1 MAQIV
6 GVKNFN
12 FQSIAMFK
20 KKLIHV
26 IVFTLLAF
34 AVNAQTK
41 KVSGTVTTADNLPL
55 QGVSVKLKG
64 GKAATITNATG
75 QFTIDISEKL
85 NTKTLVFASLGF
97 TTSEIIVTNQENL
110 TVKLVPNVSELDEVV
125 VVGYGTQRKRDL
137 TGAVSKVD
145 VSDLQK
151 APVRS
156 FEEALGGRVAGVTVT
171 SADGQ
176 PGSANNIVI
185 RGNNSI
191 TQDNSPL
198 WVVDGVPIE
207 NPNNNAI
214 NPADIESI
222 EVLKDASATAIY
234 GARAAN
240 GVIMVTTKKGVLGK
254 TKFSFA
260 SSYAEQD
267 IIKKMQV
274 LSPYEFVRYQSEYDA
289 INTNSQYLTNGN
301 TVDYYKA
308 ILGVNWQDAV
318 LKTAPMLNH
327 SLSMSGGTDAT
338 KYYVSLSALN
348 QEGVIKFSGY
358 DRYQGR
364 FRLDQTVNSKL
375 KIALNVNYSALK
387 SYGTI
392 PSSLE
397 NGSSQSSSL
406 MSQVWGYRPVTNG
419 QNYDLNTEDPLFA
432 GDPNDSRFNPYERI
446 RYEVRNRF
454 SNTIFAN
461 LGVDYKITKD
471 LSFKSTIAVTNDVNR
486 NETFNGS
493 KTPAGSPTTVG
504 GRANGVN
511 GSVIYQTTNSYVNEN
526 TLNYNKKFGK
536 KNTIDAVAGFTAQGV
551 NKYNYG
557 VAAAKL
563 PNESLGLA
571 GLDEGIPSTVVST
584 KTRNSLA
591 SALGRIN
598 YSYDG
603 KYLASASFRADGSSK
618 FSPDNKWSYFPS
630 GSLAWR
636 FSQEKF
642 MDQFSFI
649 NDGKIR
655 VSHGLVG
662 NNRVSDFAYLT
673 TMYSPITI
681 SYPFNNVPNSSTIPY
696 TLGNPNLR
704 WESTT
709 QSDAG
714 IDLSLF
720 KSKIGLTVDVYR
732 KVTKDLLL
740 NADMPTSSG
749 FATAYK
755 NIGSVQNQ
763 GLEITL
769 NTKLIDKSKFSWN
782 SSFNIA
788 FNENKILSL
797 NDGQEALLSTISWD
811 NTPWKSLPAYI
822 AKVGQPIGQF
832 YGYIWDG
839 LYQIKDFNV
848 TPSGAYVLKTNITSN
863 TTTASPKIQPG
874 HIKYR
879 DLNGDLI
886 MNDNDKTVIGNATP
900 KFTGGFTNN
909 FKYNN
914 FDLNLFLQ
922 YSYGGQLLNAN
933 RLAFEGNS
941 GRLLQNQFASVLDR
955 WTPTNQ
961 NNTMYVAK
969 GDGDKVYSS
978 RVIEDGSYL
987 RLKTLQ
993 FGYTLPI
1000 KDAKRLNVQSFRI
1013 YVSGQNLWTLT
1024 NYTGYDPEVSAYSS
1038 ALTPGFDY
1046 SVYPRAKTMTI
1057 GINLNF

>member
-12 FQSIAMFK
+12 FQLIAMFK

-85 NTKTLVFASLGF
+85 NTKTLVFASLGY

-110 TVKLVPNVSELDEVV
+110 TVKLVPSVSELDEVV

-156 FEEALGGRVAGVTVT
+156 FEEALGGRVAGVSVT

-318 LKTAPMLNH
+318 LKTAPMRNS

-392 PSSLE
+392 PSSME

-406 MSQVWGYRPVTNG
+406 MSQVWGYRPVTNT
-419 QNYDLNTEDPLFA
+419 QNYDLDSEDPLFA

-454 SNTIFAN
+454 SNTIFTN

-526 TLNYNKKFGK
+526 TFNYNKKFGK

-591 SALGRIN
+591 SALGRMN

-603 KYLASASFRADGSSK
+603 KYLASVSFRADGSSK

-642 MDQFSFI
+642 MDKFSFI

-769 NTKLIDKSKFSWN
+769 NAKLINKSKFSWN

-839 LYQIKDFNV
+839 LYQVKDFNV

-941 GRLLQNQFASVLDR
+941 GRTLQNQFASVLNR
-955 WTPTNQ
+955 WTINNQ

-993 FGYTLPI
+993 LGYTLPV
-1000 KDAKRLNVQSFRI
+1000 KDAKKSNIQSFRI

>member
-1 MAQIV
+1 MFKIKLV
-6 GVKNFN
+6 FLFLFSVL
-12 FQSIAMFK
+12 SIAA
-20 KKLIHV
+20 I
-26 IVFTLLAF
+26 
-34 AVNAQTK
+34 AQQN
-41 KVSGTVTTADNLPL
+41 KVSGVVTSVDNIPI

-64 GKAATITNATG
+64 GKASTITSVDG
-75 QFTIDISEKL
+75 KFTINLNEKVP
-85 NTKTLVFASLGF
+85 TKILSFSFIGYANQEIKIANQ
-97 TTSEIIVTNQENL
+97 EIIY
-110 TVKLVPNVSELDEVV
+110 VKLVSNISDLDEVV

-145 VSDLQK
+145 ISDLQK

-156 FEEALGGRVAGVTVT
+156 FEEALGGRVAGVQVT
-171 SADGQ
+171 SSDGQ

-191 TQDNSPL
+191 SQDNSPL
-198 WVVDGVPIE
+198 WVVDGVPLE
-207 NPNNNAI
+207 NPNNNSI

-240 GVIMVTTKKGVLGK
+240 GVIMVTTKKGVTGK
-254 TKFSFA
+254 TKFSFS

-267 IIKKMQV
+267 IIKKLQV
-274 LSPYEFVRYQSEYDA
+274 LSSYDFVKYQSELDP
-289 INTNSQYLTNGN
+289 INTNSQYLTNG
-301 TVDYYKA
+301 TTIDYYKA
-308 ILGVNWQDAV
+308 LNGIDWQNSV
-318 LKTAPMLNH
+318 LNIAPMVNN
-327 SLSMSGGTDAT
+327 SLSMSGGSDAT
-338 KYYVSLSALN
+338 KYYVSLSSLN
-348 QEGVIKFSGY
+348 QNGIIKFSGY
-358 DRYQGR
+358 DRYQAR

-375 KIALNVNYSALK
+375 KISLNVNYSALK

-406 MSQVWGYRPVTNG
+406 MSQVWGYRPVTNN
-419 QNYDLNTEDPLFA
+419 QNYDLDSDDPLFA
-432 GDPNDSRFNPYERI
+432 NDPNDSRFNPYERI
-446 RYEVRNRF
+446 RYELRNRF
-454 SNTIFAN
+454 SNTIFSN
-461 LGVDYKITKD
+461 FGLEYKLTKD
-471 LSFKSTIAVTNDVNR
+471 LSFKSTLGLTNDVNR

-526 TLNYNKKFGK
+526 TLNFSKKFGK
-536 KNTIDAVAGFTAQGV
+536 KNMVDAVAGFTAQGV
-551 NKYNYG
+551 GKYNYG

-584 KTRNSLA
+584 RTRNALA

-603 KYLASASFRADGSSK
+603 KYLASVSYRSDGSSK

-636 FSQEKF
+636 FTQEKF
-642 MDQFSFI
+642 MDNISFL

-655 VSHGLVG
+655 VSHGLTG

-673 TMYSPITI
+673 TMNSPITL
-681 SYPFNNVPNSSTIPY
+681 SYPFNGTINSSTVPF

-709 QSDAG
+709 QTDAG
-714 IDLSLF
+714 IDLSFF
-720 KSKIGLTVDVYR
+720 KSKFSLTVDVYK

-740 NADMPTSSG
+740 NANMPTSSG
-749 FATAYK
+749 FATAFK
-755 NIGSVQNQ
+755 NIGAVENK

-769 NTKLIDKSKFSWN
+769 NAKILEAPKLKWN

-788 FNENKILSL
+788 FNSNKILSL
-797 NDGQEALLSTISWD
+797 NDGQEALLSTINWD
-811 NTPWKSLPAYI
+811 NNPWRTLPAYI

-839 LYQIKDFNV
+839 LYQLNDFNV
-848 TPSGAYVLKTNITSN
+848 TPSGSYVLKTNITSN
-863 TTTASPKIQPG
+863 TTTVSPRIQPG

-909 FKYNN
+909 LKYNN
-914 FDLNLFLQ
+914 FDLNVFFQ
-922 YSYGGQLLNAN
+922 FSYGGQILNAN

-941 GRLLQNQFASVLDR
+941 GRTLQNQFVSVLDR
-955 WTPTNQ
+955 WTLTNQ
-961 NNTMYVAK
+961 NNTMYVAR
-969 GDGDKVYSS
+969 GEGDKVYSS

-987 RLKTLQ
+987 RLKTFQL
-993 FGYTLPI
+993 GYSIPVKEAKKI
-1000 KDAKRLNVQSFRI
+1000 KIQSFRI
-1013 YVSGQNLWTLT
+1013 YISGQNFWTLT

-1046 SVYPRAKTMTI
+1046 SVYPRAKTTTI

>member
-1 MAQIV
+1 MPQIV
-6 GVKNFN
+6 GVKNIN
-12 FQSIAMFK
+12 FQTIAMFK
-20 KKLIHV
+20 KKLIQLF
-26 IVFTLLAF
+26 VFTLLAF

-41 KVSGTVTTADNLPL
+41 KVTGIVTTADNVPL

-64 GKAATITNATG
+64 GKAATLTNATG
-75 QFTIDISEKL
+75 QFTIDLSENLK
-85 NTKTLVFASLGF
+85 TKSLVFAYIGY
-97 TTSEIIVTNQENL
+97 TTQEIIVINQVNL
-110 TVKLVPNVSELDEVV
+110 TVKLVPSVSELDEVV
-125 VVGYGTQRKRDL
+125 VVGYGTQRKKDL
-137 TGAVSKVD
+137 TGAVAKVD
-145 VSDLQK
+145 ISDLQK

-156 FEEALGGRVAGVTVT
+156 FEEALGGRVAGVSVT
-171 SADGQ
+171 SSDGQ
-176 PGSANNIVI
+176 PGSTNNIVI

-207 NPNNNAI
+207 NPNNNAV

-240 GVIMVTTKKGVLGK
+240 GVIMVTTKKGVAGK

-267 IIKKMQV
+267 IIKKIQV
-274 LSPYEFVRYQSEYDA
+274 LSPYEFVRYQSELDPV
-289 INTNSQYLTNGN
+289 NTNSQYLSNG
-301 TVDYYKA
+301 TTIDYYKA
-308 ILGVNWQDAV
+308 VLGVNWQDAV
-318 LKTAPMLNH
+318 LQSAPMLNH

-348 QEGVIKFSGY
+348 QEGIIKFSGY

-364 FRLDQTVNSKL
+364 FRLDQTVNAKL
-375 KIALNVNYSALK
+375 KLSLNVNYSALK

-397 NGSSQSSSL
+397 SSSSQTSNL
-406 MSQVWGYRPVTNG
+406 MFEVWGYRPVTNT
-419 QNYDLNTEDPLFA
+419 QNYNVGSEDALFA

-461 LGVDYKITKD
+461 LAADYKITKD
-471 LSFKSTIAVTNDVNR
+471 LTFKSTFGVTNDVNR
-486 NETFNGS
+486 NESFNGS
-493 KTPAGSPTTVG
+493 NTPGGSPNTVS

-511 GSVIYQTTNSYVNEN
+511 GSVLYQTTNSYVNEN
-526 TLNYNKKFGK
+526 TLNYNKKIGK

-551 NKYNYG
+551 SKYNYG
-557 VAAAKL
+557 FASAKL

-571 GLDEGIPSTVVST
+571 GLDEGIPSTVIST
-584 KTRNSLA
+584 KTRNALA

-642 MDQFSFI
+642 MDKLPFI
-649 NDGKIR
+649 NDAKIR

-673 TMYSPITI
+673 TMYSPITL
-681 SYPFNNVPNSSTIPY
+681 SYPFNGALNSSTVPY

-720 KSKIGLTVDVYR
+720 KSRIGLTVDVYR

-755 NIGSVQNQ
+755 NIGSVQNE

-769 NTKLIDKSKFSWN
+769 NAKVIDKPKFTWT

-788 FNENKILSL
+788 FNSNKILSL
-797 NDGQEALLSTISWD
+797 NEGQQALLTTINWD
-811 NTPWKSLPAYI
+811 NQWRSSPAYI

-839 LYQIKDFNV
+839 LYQLKDFNV
-848 TPSGAYVLKTNITSN
+848 TPSGSYVLKTNVTSN
-863 TTTASPKIQPG
+863 TTTASSKIQPG
-874 HIKYR
+874 YIKYR

-909 FKYNN
+909 FKYQQ
-914 FDLNLFLQ
+914 FDLNLFFQ

-933 RLAFEGNS
+933 RLVFEGNS
-941 GRLLQNQFASVLDR
+941 GRLLQNQFASVLNR
-955 WTPTNQ
+955 WTINNQ

-978 RVIEDGSYL
+978 RVIEDGSYI

-993 FGYTLPI
+993 LGYTLPI
-1000 KDAKRLNVQSFRI
+1000 KDAKRLNIQSFRI
-1013 YVSGQNLWTLT
+1013 YASAQNLWTLT

>member
-769 NTKLIDKSKFSWN
+769 NAKLIDKSKFSWN

>member
-1 MAQIV
+1 MPQIV
-6 GVKNFN
+6 GVKNIN
-12 FQSIAMFK
+12 FQTIAMFK
-20 KKLIHV
+20 KKLIQLF
-26 IVFTLLAF
+26 VFTLLAF

-41 KVSGTVTTADNLPL
+41 KVTGIVTTADNVPL

-64 GKAATITNATG
+64 GKAATLTNATG
-75 QFTIDISEKL
+75 QFTIDLSENLK
-85 NTKTLVFASLGF
+85 TKSLVFAYIGY
-97 TTSEIIVTNQENL
+97 TTQEIIVINQVNL
-110 TVKLVPNVSELDEVV
+110 TVKLVPSVSELDEVV
-125 VVGYGTQRKRDL
+125 VVGYGTQRKKDL
-137 TGAVSKVD
+137 TGAVAKVD
-145 VSDLQK
+145 ISDLQK

-156 FEEALGGRVAGVTVT
+156 FEEALGGRVAGVSVT
-171 SADGQ
+171 SSDGQ
-176 PGSANNIVI
+176 PGSTNNIVI

-207 NPNNNAI
+207 NPNNNAV

-240 GVIMVTTKKGVLGK
+240 GVIMVTTKKGVAGK

-267 IIKKMQV
+267 IIKKIQV
-274 LSPYEFVRYQSEYDA
+274 LSPYEFVRYQSELDPV
-289 INTNSQYLTNGN
+289 NTNSQYLSNG
-301 TVDYYKA
+301 TTIDYYKA
-308 ILGVNWQDAV
+308 VLGVNWQDAV
-318 LKTAPMLNH
+318 LQSAPMLNH

-348 QEGVIKFSGY
+348 QEGIIKFSGY

-364 FRLDQTVNSKL
+364 FRLDQTVNAKL
-375 KIALNVNYSALK
+375 KLSLNVNYSALK

-397 NGSSQSSSL
+397 SSSSQTSNL
-406 MSQVWGYRPVTNG
+406 MFEVWGYRPVTNT
-419 QNYDLNTEDPLFA
+419 QNYNVGSEDALFA

-461 LGVDYKITKD
+461 LAADYKITKD
-471 LSFKSTIAVTNDVNR
+471 LTFKSTFGVTNDVNR
-486 NETFNGS
+486 NESFNGS
-493 KTPAGSPTTVG
+493 NTPGGSPNTVS

-511 GSVIYQTTNSYVNEN
+511 GSVLYQTTNSYVNEN
-526 TLNYNKKFGK
+526 TLNYNKKIGK

-551 NKYNYG
+551 SKYNYG
-557 VAAAKL
+557 FASAKL

-571 GLDEGIPSTVVST
+571 GLDEGIPSTVIST
-584 KTRNSLA
+584 KTRNALA

-642 MDQFSFI
+642 MDKLPFI
-649 NDGKIR
+649 NDAKIR

-673 TMYSPITI
+673 TMYSPITL
-681 SYPFNNVPNSSTIPY
+681 SYPFNGALNSSTVPY

-714 IDLSLF
+714 IDLSFF
-720 KSKIGLTVDVYR
+720 KSRIGLTVDVYR

-755 NIGSVQNQ
+755 NIGSVQNE

-769 NTKLIDKSKFSWN
+769 NAKVIDKPKFTWT

-788 FNENKILSL
+788 FNSNKILSL
-797 NDGQEALLSTISWD
+797 NEGQQALLTTINWD
-811 NTPWKSLPAYI
+811 NQWRSSPAYI

-839 LYQIKDFNV
+839 LYQLKDFNV
-848 TPSGAYVLKTNITSN
+848 TPSGSYVLKTNVTSN
-863 TTTASPKIQPG
+863 TTTASSKIQPG
-874 HIKYR
+874 YIKYR

-909 FKYNN
+909 FKYQQ
-914 FDLNLFLQ
+914 FDLNLFFQ

-933 RLAFEGNS
+933 RLVFEGNS
-941 GRLLQNQFASVLDR
+941 GRLLQNQFASVLNR
-955 WTPTNQ
+955 WTINNQ

-978 RVIEDGSYL
+978 RVIEDGSYI

-993 FGYTLPI
+993 LGYTLPI
-1000 KDAKRLNVQSFRI
+1000 KDAKRLNIQSFRI
-1013 YVSGQNLWTLT
+1013 YASAQNLWTLT

>member
-1 MAQIV
+1 MGAYINKSQT
-6 GVKNFN
+6 
-12 FQSIAMFK
+12 IAMFM
-20 KKLIHV
+20 KKLFYFL
-26 IVFTLLAF
+26 VFILLSLA
-34 AVNAQTK
+34 ANAQLS
-41 KVSGTVTTADNLPL
+41 KVSGTVTNADNNPL
-55 QGVSVKLKG
+55 QGVSVRLKG
-64 GKAATITNATG
+64 GKASSLTNKEG
-75 QFTIDISEKL
+75 KFTLSLIEKL
-85 NTKTLVFASLGF
+85 NTKTLVFNYIGYAPQ
-97 TTSEIIVTNQENL
+97 EIPVTNQDNL
-110 TVKLVPNVSELDEVV
+110 VVKLISTVSDLDEVV

-137 TGAVSKVD
+137 TGAVAKVD
-145 VSDLQK
+145 ISDLQK

-156 FEEALGGRVAGVTVT
+156 FEEALGGRVAGVQVT

-176 PGSANNIVI
+176 PGSTNNIVI

-207 NPNNNAI
+207 NPNNNSI

-240 GVIMVTTKKGVLGK
+240 GVIMVTTKKGVVGK
-254 TKFSFA
+254 TRFSFA
-260 SSYAEQD
+260 SSYAQQE
-267 IIKKMQV
+267 IINKVKV
-274 LSPYEFVRYQSEYDA
+274 LSPYEFVRYQYEYDP
-289 INTNSQYLTNGN
+289 INTTSQYLSSGYSTE
-301 TVDYYKA
+301 YYKA
-308 ILGVNWQDAV
+308 INGVNWQDVV
-318 LKTAPMLNH
+318 LQTAPMINN
-327 SLSMSGGTDAT
+327 SLSISGGTDAT
-338 KYYVSLSALN
+338 KYYLSLSSLN

-358 DRYQGR
+358 DRYQAR
-364 FRLDQTVNSKL
+364 FRLDQTVNAKM
-375 KIALNVNYSALK
+375 KIALNVNYSGLK

-392 PSSLE
+392 PSSME

-406 MSQVWGYRPVTNG
+406 MSQVWGYRPVTNN
-419 QNYDLNTEDPLFA
+419 QNYNPDSEDPLFA

-446 RYEVRNRF
+446 RYELRNRY
-454 SNTIFAN
+454 SNTLFAN
-461 LGVDYKITKD
+461 LAIDYKFTKE
-471 LSFKSTIAVTNDVNR
+471 LSFKSTLGLTSDLNR

-493 KTPAGSPTTVG
+493 NTPAGSPTTVS

-511 GSVIYQTTNSYVNEN
+511 GSILYQTTNSYVNEN

-536 KNTIDAVAGFTAQGV
+536 KNTLDAVAGFTLQGV
-551 NKYNYG
+551 SKYNYG

-571 GLDEGIPSTVVST
+571 GLDEGVPSTVVSAR
-584 KTRNSLA
+584 TRNALA

-603 KYLASASFRADGSSK
+603 KYLASVSFRADGSSK

-642 MDQFSFI
+642 MDRLPFI
-649 NDGKIR
+649 NDGKLR
-655 VSHGLVG
+655 LSHGIVG

-673 TMYSPITI
+673 TMNSPVTI
-681 SYPFNNVPNSSTIPY
+681 SYPFNNVLNSSTVPF

-709 QSDAG
+709 QTDAG
-714 IDLSLF
+714 LDLSFF
-720 KSKIGLTVDVYR
+720 KSKIGLTIDVYR
-732 KVTKDLLL
+732 KVTTDLLL

-749 FATAYK
+749 FSQAYK
-755 NIGSVQNQ
+755 NIGSVENK

-769 NTKLIDKSKFSWN
+769 NAKLINASKFSWN
-782 SSFNIA
+782 SSMNFA
-788 FNENKILSL
+788 FNSNKILSL

-811 NTPWKSLPAYI
+811 NTPWKSQPGYI

-832 YGYIWDG
+832 YGYVWDG

-848 TPSGAYVLKTNITSN
+848 TPSGSYVLKTNITSN
-863 TTTASPKIQPG
+863 TTTANSKIQPG

-886 MNDNDKTVIGNATP
+886 INDNDRTVIGNATP

-909 FKYNN
+909 FKYEQ
-914 FDLNLFLQ
+914 FDLNVFMQ
-922 YSYGGQLLNAN
+922 FSYGGQLLNAN

-941 GRLLQNQFASVLDR
+941 GRTLQNQFASVLNR
-955 WTPTNQ
+955 WTIDNQ
-961 NNTMYVAK
+961 NNTMYVAR

-987 RLKTLQ
+987 RLKTVQL
-993 FGYTLPI
+993 GYSLPG
-1000 KDAKRLNVQSFRI
+1000 KLAKKLNIQSFRL
-1013 YVSGQNLWTLT
+1013 YVSAQNLWTLT
-1024 NYTGYDPEVSAYSS
+1024 NYSGYDPEVSVYSS

>member
-1 MAQIV
+1 
-6 GVKNFN
+6 
-12 FQSIAMFK
+12 MFK
-20 KKLIHV
+20 KKLFYLLVFALLSITASAQSKKISG
-26 IVFTLLAF
+26 IVT
-34 AVNAQTK
+34 
-41 KVSGTVTTADNLPL
+41 SADNIPL

-64 GKAATITNATG
+64 GKAATITNVDG
-75 QFTIDISEKL
+75 KFTLDISEKL
-85 NTKTLVFASLGF
+85 NTKVLTFAFIGY
-97 TTSEIIVTNQENL
+97 TNQEITVTNQENL
-110 TVKLVPNVSELDEVV
+110 IVKLISAASELDEVV
-125 VVGYGTQRKRDL
+125 VVGYGTQRKKDL
-137 TGAVSKVD
+137 TGAIAKVD
-145 VSDLQK
+145 ITDLQK

-156 FEEALGGRVAGVTVT
+156 FEEALGGRVAGVQVT
-171 SADGQ
+171 SSDGQ
-176 PGSANNIVI
+176 PGSANTIVI

-198 WVVDGVPIE
+198 WVVDGIPIE
-207 NPNNNAI
+207 NPNNNSI

-240 GVIMVTTKKGVLGK
+240 GVIMVTTKKGVAGK
-254 TKFSFA
+254 TKFSFS

-267 IIKKMQV
+267 IINKIKV
-274 LSPYEFVRYQSEYDA
+274 LSPHEFVRYQSELDPV
-289 INTNSQYLTNGN
+289 NTNSQYLSNGN
-301 TVDYYKA
+301 TIDYYKA
-308 ILGVNWQDAV
+308 IKGVDWQEVV
-318 LKTAPMLNH
+318 LKTAPMVNNT
-327 SLSMSGGTDAT
+327 LSMSGGSDAT
-338 KYYVSLSALN
+338 KYYVSMSSLN
-348 QEGVIKFSGY
+348 QEGIIKFSGY
-358 DRYQGR
+358 NRYQAR
-364 FRLDQTVNSKL
+364 FRLDQTVNAKM
-375 KIALNVNYSALK
+375 KISLNVNYSGLK

-397 NGSSQSSSL
+397 NSSSQSSSL
-406 MSQVWGYRPVTNG
+406 MFQVWGYRPVTNN
-419 QNYDLNTEDPLFA
+419 QNYNAESDDPLFV

-454 SNTIFAN
+454 SNTLFSN
-461 LGVDYKITKD
+461 LAVDYKLTKD
-471 LSFKSTIAVTNDVNR
+471 LSFKSTLGLTNDVNR

-493 KTPAGSPTTVG
+493 NTPAGSPTTVG

-511 GSVIYQTTNSYVNEN
+511 GSILYQTTNSYVNEN
-526 TLNYNKKFGK
+526 TLNFNKKFGK
-536 KNTIDAVAGFTAQGV
+536 KNVLDAVAGFTAQGV
-551 NKYNYG
+551 SRYNYG

-584 KTRNSLA
+584 RTRNALA

-603 KYLASASFRADGSSK
+603 KYLASVSFRADGSSK

-642 MDQFSFI
+642 MDKFSFI
-649 NDGKIR
+649 NDAKLR
-655 VSHGLVG
+655 VSYGLVG

-673 TMYSPITI
+673 TMNSPITI
-681 SYPFNNVPNSSTIPY
+681 SYPFNGVLNSSTVPF

-709 QSDAG
+709 QTDAG
-714 IDLSLF
+714 IDLSFF
-720 KSKIGLTVDVYR
+720 KSKFSLTVDYYT

-749 FATAYK
+749 FATAFK
-755 NIGSVQNQ
+755 NIGSVENK

-769 NTKLIDKSKFSWN
+769 NAKVLNKSKFSWN

-788 FNENKILSL
+788 FNSNKILSL
-797 NDGQEALLSTISWD
+797 NDGQEALLTTINWD
-811 NTPWKSLPAYI
+811 NQWRSSPAYI

-832 YGYIWDG
+832 FGYIWDG
-839 LYQIKDFNV
+839 LYQMKDFNV
-848 TPSGAYVLKTNITSN
+848 TPSGSYVLKTNVTSN
-863 TTTASPKIQPG
+863 STTASSRIQPG

-879 DLNGDLI
+879 DLNGDLVI
-886 MNDNDKTVIGNATP
+886 NDNDKTVIGNATP

-909 FKYNN
+909 FKYEQ
-914 FDLNLFLQ
+914 FDLNLFFQ
-922 YSYGGQLLNAN
+922 FSYGGQLLNAN
-933 RLAFEGNS
+933 RLVFEGNS
-941 GRLLQNQFASVLDR
+941 GRTLQNQFESVLNR

-961 NNTMYVAK
+961 NNTMYVAR

-987 RLKTLQ
+987 RLKTMQ
-993 FGYTLPI
+993 IGYTIPA
-1000 KDAKRLNVQSFRI
+1000 KAAKRLNIQSFRL
-1013 YVSGQNLWTLT
+1013 YVSGQNLLTFT
-1024 NYTGYDPEVSAYSS
+1024 NYTGYDPEVSAYAS

>member
-1 MAQIV
+1 ML
-6 GVKNFN
+6 
-12 FQSIAMFK
+12 K
-20 KKLIHV
+20 KKLFYLV
-26 IVFTLLAF
+26 VFTLLSF
-34 AVNAQTK
+34 AVNAQAK
-41 KVSGTVTTADNLPL
+41 KITGTVTTADNLPL
-55 QGVSVKLKG
+55 QGVLVKLKG
-64 GKAATITNATG
+64 GKALTLTSATG
-75 QFTIDISEKL
+75 QFSVDISENL
-85 NTKTLVFASLGF
+85 NTKTLVFSFIGY
-97 TTSEIIVTNQENL
+97 TTSEVVITNQETL
-110 TVKLVPNVSELDEVV
+110 TVKLIPSISDLDEVV
-125 VVGYGTQRKRDL
+125 VIGYGTQRKRDL
-137 TGAVSKVD
+137 TGAVAKVD
-145 VSDLQK
+145 ISDLQK

-156 FEEALGGRVAGVTVT
+156 FEEALGGRVAGVSVT
-171 SADGQ
+171 SSDGQ

-267 IIKKMQV
+267 IIKTMKV
-274 LSPYEFVRYQSEYDA
+274 LSPYEFVRYQSELDP

-308 ILGVNWQDAV
+308 ILGVNWQNAV

-364 FRLDQTVNSKL
+364 FRLDQTVNAKL
-375 KIALNVNYSALK
+375 KLSLNVNYSALK

-406 MSQVWGYRPVTNG
+406 MSQVWGYRPVTNN
-419 QNYDLNTEDPLFA
+419 QNYDIDAEDPLFA

-454 SNTIFAN
+454 SNTIFTN
-461 LGVDYKITKD
+461 LAVDYKITKD
-471 LSFKSTIAVTNDVNR
+471 LSFKSTLGVTNDVNR

-493 KTPAGSPTTVG
+493 KTPAGSPTTVS

-526 TLNYNKKFGK
+526 TFNYNKKFGK
-536 KNTIDAVAGFTAQGV
+536 KNTIDAVAGFTTQGV
-551 NKYNYG
+551 SKYNYG

-584 KTRNSLA
+584 KTRNALA

-598 YSYDG
+598 YGYDG
-603 KYLASASFRADGSSK
+603 KYLASVSFRADGSSK

-642 MDQFSFI
+642 MDKLSFI
-649 NDGKIR
+649 NDAKIR

-673 TMYSPITI
+673 TMNSPITI
-681 SYPFNNVPNSSTIPY
+681 SYPFNGVLNSSTVPF

-714 IDLSLF
+714 LDLSFF
-720 KSKIGLTVDVYR
+720 KSQFSVSVDVYR

-755 NIGSVQNQ
+755 NVGSVQNE

-769 NTKLIDKSKFSWN
+769 NAKLIKKSKFTWN

-788 FNENKILSL
+788 FNNNKIISL
-797 NDGQEALLSTISWD
+797 NGGQEALLTTINWD
-811 NTPWKSLPAYI
+811 NQWRSLPAYI

-839 LYQIKDFNV
+839 LYQLKDFNV
-848 TPSGAYVLKTNITSN
+848 TPSGSYVLKTNVTSN
-863 TTTASPKIQPG
+863 TTTASSKIQPG

-909 FKYNN
+909 FKYEQ
-914 FDLNLFLQ
+914 FDMNLFFQ
-922 YSYGGQLLNAN
+922 FSYGGQLLNAN
-933 RLAFEGNS
+933 RLVFEGNS
-941 GRLLQNQFASVLDR
+941 GRTLQNQFVSVLNR
-955 WTPTNQ
+955 WTLKNQ

-969 GDGDKVYSS
+969 GEGDKVYSS

-993 FGYTLPI
+993 FGYTINP
-1000 KDAKRLNVQSFRI
+1000 KEAKKLNIQSFRI

-1024 NYTGYDPEVSAYSS
+1024 NYKGYDPEVSAYSS

>member
-75 QFTIDISEKL
+75 QFTIDMSEKL
-85 NTKTLVFASLGF
+85 NTKTLVFASLGY

-110 TVKLVPNVSELDEVV
+110 TVKLVPSVSELDEVV

-145 VSDLQK
+145 ISDLQK

-156 FEEALGGRVAGVTVT
+156 FEEALGGRVAGVSVT
-171 SADGQ
+171 SSDGQ
-176 PGSANNIVI
+176 PGSTNNIVI

-198 WVVDGVPIE
+198 WVVDGIPIE
-207 NPNNNAI
+207 NPNNNAV

-240 GVIMVTTKKGVLGK
+240 GVIMVTTKKGVAGK

-267 IIKKMQV
+267 IIKKIQV
-274 LSPYEFVRYQSEYDA
+274 LSPYEFVRYQSELDPV
-289 INTNSQYLTNGN
+289 NTNSQYLSNG
-301 TVDYYKA
+301 TTIDYYKA
-308 ILGVNWQDAV
+308 VLGVNWQDAV
-318 LKTAPMLNH
+318 LQSAPMLNH
-327 SLSMSGGTDAT
+327 SLSMSGGSEAT

-348 QEGVIKFSGY
+348 QEGIIKFSGY

-364 FRLDQTVNSKL
+364 FRLDQTVNAKL
-375 KIALNVNYSALK
+375 KLSLNVNYSALK

-397 NGSSQSSSL
+397 SSSSQTSNL
-406 MSQVWGYRPVTNG
+406 MFEVWGYRPVTNT
-419 QNYDLNTEDPLFA
+419 QNYNVGSEDALFA

-461 LGVDYKITKD
+461 FTADYKITKD
-471 LSFKSTIAVTNDVNR
+471 LTFKSTIGVTNDVNR
-486 NETFNGS
+486 NESFNGS
-493 KTPAGSPTTVG
+493 NTPGGSPNTVS

-511 GSVIYQTTNSYVNEN
+511 GSVMYQTTNSYVNEN
-526 TLNYNKKFGK
+526 TLNYNKKIGN

-551 NKYNYG
+551 SKYNYG
-557 VAAAKL
+557 FASAKL

-571 GLDEGIPSTVVST
+571 GLDEGIPSTVIST
-584 KTRNSLA
+584 RTRNALA

-603 KYLASASFRADGSSK
+603 KYLASVSFRADGSSK

-642 MDQFSFI
+642 MEKLPFI
-649 NDGKIR
+649 NDAKIR
-655 VSHGLVG
+655 LSHGLVG

-673 TMYSPITI
+673 TMYSPITL
-681 SYPFNNVPNSSTIPY
+681 SYPFNGALNSSTVPY

-714 IDLSLF
+714 IDLSFF
-720 KSKIGLTVDVYR
+720 KSRIGLTVDVYR
-732 KVTKDLLL
+732 KVTTDLLL

-763 GLEITL
+763 GLEITF
-769 NTKLIDKSKFSWN
+769 NAKVINKPKFTWS

-788 FNENKILSL
+788 FNSNKILSL
-797 NDGQEALLSTISWD
+797 NEGQQALLTTINWD
-811 NTPWKSLPAYI
+811 NQWRSSPAYI

-839 LYQIKDFNV
+839 LYQINDFNV
-848 TPSGAYVLKTNITSN
+848 TPSGSYVLKSNITSN
-863 TTTASPKIQPG
+863 TTTSNSKIQPG
-874 HIKYR
+874 FIKYR

-909 FKYNN
+909 FKYEQ
-914 FDLNLFLQ
+914 FDLNLFFQ

-933 RLAFEGNS
+933 RLVFEGNS
-941 GRLLQNQFASVLDR
+941 GRLLQNQFASVLNR
-955 WTPTNQ
+955 WTINNQ
-961 NNTMYVAK
+961 NNSMYVAK

-978 RVIEDGSYL
+978 RVIEDGSYI

-993 FGYTLPI
+993 LGYTLPI
-1000 KDAKRLNVQSFRI
+1000 KDAKRLNIQSFRI
-1013 YVSGQNLWTLT
+1013 YASAQNLWTLT

-1046 SVYPRAKTMTI
+1046 SVYPRAKTMTF

>member
-1 MAQIV
+1 
-6 GVKNFN
+6 
-12 FQSIAMFK
+12 
-20 KKLIHV
+20 
-26 IVFTLLAF
+26 
-34 AVNAQTK
+34 
-41 KVSGTVTTADNLPL
+41 
-55 QGVSVKLKG
+55 
-64 GKAATITNATG
+64 
-75 QFTIDISEKL
+75 
-85 NTKTLVFASLGF
+85 
-97 TTSEIIVTNQENL
+97 
-110 TVKLVPNVSELDEVV
+110 
-125 VVGYGTQRKRDL
+125 
-137 TGAVSKVD
+137 
-145 VSDLQK
+145 
-151 APVRS
+151 
-156 FEEALGGRVAGVTVT
+156 
-171 SADGQ
+171 
-176 PGSANNIVI
+176 
-185 RGNNSI
+185 
-191 TQDNSPL
+191 
-198 WVVDGVPIE
+198 
-207 NPNNNAI
+207 
-214 NPADIESI
+214 
-222 EVLKDASATAIY
+222 
-234 GARAAN
+234 
-240 GVIMVTTKKGVLGK
+240 MVTTKKGVLGK

-267 IIKKMQV
+267 IIKTMKV
-274 LSPYEFVRYQSEYDA
+274 LSPYEFVRYQSELDP
-289 INTNSQYLTNGN
+289 INTNSQYLSNGN
-301 TVDYYKA
+301 TVEYYKA
-308 ILGVNWQDAV
+308 ILGVNWQNTV

-364 FRLDQTVNSKL
+364 FRLDQTVNTKL
-375 KIALNVNYSALK
+375 KLSLNVNYSALK

-406 MSQVWGYRPVTNG
+406 MSQVWGYRPVTNN
-419 QNYDLNTEDPLFA
+419 QNYDVDSEDPLFA

-454 SNTIFAN
+454 SNTIFTN
-461 LGVDYKITKD
+461 LAVDYKITKD
-471 LSFKSTIAVTNDVNR
+471 LSFKSTLGVTNDVNR

-493 KTPAGSPTTVG
+493 KTPAGSPTTVS

-526 TLNYNKKFGK
+526 TFNYNKKFGK
-536 KNTIDAVAGFTAQGV
+536 KNTIDAVAGFTTQGV
-551 NKYNYG
+551 SKYNYG

-584 KTRNSLA
+584 KTRNALA

-598 YSYDG
+598 YGYDG
-603 KYLASASFRADGSSK
+603 KYLASVSFRADGSSK
-618 FSPDNKWSYFPS
+618 FSPDNKWSFFPS

-642 MDQFSFI
+642 MDKLSFI
-649 NDGKIR
+649 NDAKIR

-673 TMYSPITI
+673 TMNSPITI
-681 SYPFNNVPNSSTIPY
+681 SYPFNGVLNSSTVPY

-714 IDLSLF
+714 LDLSFF
-720 KSKIGLTVDVYR
+720 KSQFSISVDVYR

-755 NIGSVQNQ
+755 NVGSVQNE
-763 GLEITL
+763 GLEITF
-769 NTKLIDKSKFSWN
+769 NAKLINKSKFTWN

-788 FNENKILSL
+788 FNSNKIVSL
-797 NDGQEALLSTISWD
+797 NDGQEALLTTINWD
-811 NTPWKSLPAYI
+811 NQWRSLPAYI

-839 LYQIKDFNV
+839 LYQLKDFNV
-848 TPSGAYVLKTNITSN
+848 TPSGSYVLKTNMTSN
-863 TTTASPKIQPG
+863 TTTANSKIQPG

-886 MNDNDKTVIGNATP
+886 INDNDKTVIGNGTP

-909 FKYNN
+909 IKYNQ
-914 FDLNLFLQ
+914 FDVNLFFQ

-933 RLAFEGNS
+933 KLVFEGNS
-941 GRLLQNQFASVLDR
+941 GRTLQNQFASVLNR
-955 WTPTNQ
+955 WTINNQ

-969 GDGDKVYSS
+969 GEGDKVYSS

-993 FGYTLPI
+993 IGYTI
-1000 KDAKRLNVQSFRI
+1000 ANKDAKKLNIQSFRI

>member
-1 MAQIV
+1 
-6 GVKNFN
+6 
-12 FQSIAMFK
+12 MFM
-20 KKLIHV
+20 KKLLYFL
-26 IVFTLLAF
+26 VFTLLSFTA
-34 AVNAQTK
+34 NAQLS
-41 KVSGTVTTADNLPL
+41 KVSGTVTNTENTPI
-55 QGVSVKLKG
+55 QGVSVRLKG
-64 GKAATITNATG
+64 GKASTLTNADG
-75 QFTIDISEKL
+75 KFTISLTEKL
-85 NTKTLVFASLGF
+85 STKSLVFMSIGYASKEVLI
-97 TTSEIIVTNQENL
+97 SNQDNIA
-110 TVKLVPNVSELDEVV
+110 VKLVSTVSDLDDVV

-137 TGAVSKVD
+137 TGAVAKVD
-145 VSDLQK
+145 ISDLQK

-156 FEEALGGRVAGVTVT
+156 FEEALGGRVAGVQVT
-171 SADGQ
+171 SSDGQ
-176 PGSANNIVI
+176 PGSTNNIII

-207 NPNNNAI
+207 NPNNNSV

-240 GVIMVTTKKGVLGK
+240 GVIMVTTKKGVVGK

-260 SSYAEQD
+260 SSYAEQE
-267 IIKKMQV
+267 IIKIVKV
-274 LSPYEFVRYQSEYDA
+274 LSPYEFVRYQNEYDP
-289 INTNSQYLTNGN
+289 INTNAQYLSNGN
-301 TVDYYKA
+301 SVEYYKA
-308 ILGVNWQDAV
+308 ILGVNWQDVV
-318 LKTAPMLNH
+318 LQTAPMINN
-327 SLSMSGGTDAT
+327 SLSMSGGSDAT
-338 KYYVSLSALN
+338 KYYISLSALN

-358 DRYQGR
+358 DRYQAR
-364 FRLDQTVNSKL
+364 LRLDQNVNSKM

-392 PSSLE
+392 PSSME

-406 MSQVWGYRPVTNG
+406 MSQVWGYRPVTNS
-419 QNYDLNTEDPLFA
+419 QNYDPESDDPLFA

-446 RYEVRNRF
+446 RYELRNRF
-454 SNTIFAN
+454 SNTLFAN
-461 LGVDYKITKD
+461 LSVDYKLSKD
-471 LSFKSTIAVTNDVNR
+471 LSFKSTFGLTNDVNR

-493 KTPAGSPTTVG
+493 NTPAGSPNTVG

-511 GSVIYQTTNSYVNEN
+511 GSILYQTTNSYVNEN

-536 KNTIDAVAGFTAQGV
+536 KNTLDAVAGFTLQGV
-551 NKYNYG
+551 SKYNYG

-571 GLDEGIPSTVVST
+571 GLDEGIPSTVIST
-584 KTRNSLA
+584 KTRNALA

-603 KYLASASFRADGSSK
+603 KYLASFSFRADGSSK
-618 FSPDNKWSYFPS
+618 FSPNNKWSYFPS

-642 MDQFSFI
+642 MDNLSFI
-649 NDGKIR
+649 NDGKLR
-655 VSHGLVG
+655 LSHGLVG

-673 TMYSPITI
+673 TMNSPITI
-681 SYPFNNVPNSSTIPY
+681 SYPFNNVLNSSTVPF
-696 TLGNPNLR
+696 TLGNPSLR

-709 QSDAG
+709 QTDAG
-714 IDLSLF
+714 IDLSFF
-720 KSKIGLTVDVYR
+720 KSKLSLTVDVYR
-732 KVTKDLLL
+732 KVTTDLLL

-749 FATAYK
+749 FSQAYK
-755 NIGSVQNQ
+755 NIGSVENK

-769 NTKLIDKSKFSWN
+769 NAKLVNTAKFSW
-782 SSFNIA
+782 SSSVNVA
-788 FNENKILSL
+788 FNSNKILSL
-797 NDGQEALLSTISWD
+797 NDGQEALLTSISWD
-811 NTPWKSLPAYI
+811 NTPWKTQPAYI

-848 TPSGAYVLKTNITSN
+848 TPSGSYVLKTNITSN
-863 TTTASPKIQPG
+863 TTTANPKIQPG

-886 MNDNDKTVIGNATP
+886 MNDNDRTVIGNATP

-909 FKYNN
+909 FKYEQ
-914 FDLNLFLQ
+914 FDLNVFFQ
-922 YSYGGQLLNAN
+922 FSYGGQLLNAN

-941 GRLLQNQFASVLDR
+941 GRTLQNQFASVLNR
-955 WTPTNQ
+955 WTITNQ
-961 NNTMYVAK
+961 NNEMYVAK

-987 RLKTLQ
+987 RLKTVQL
-993 FGYTLPI
+993 GYTLPV
-1000 KDAKRLNVQSFRI
+1000 KSSKKLNIQSFRL
-1013 YVSGQNLWTLT
+1013 YVSAQNLLTFT
-1024 NYTGYDPEVSAYSS
+1024 NYSGYDPEVSVYSS

>member
-1 MAQIV
+1 MPQIV
-6 GVKNFN
+6 GVKNIN
-12 FQSIAMFK
+12 FQTIAMFK
-20 KKLIHV
+20 KKLIQLF
-26 IVFTLLAF
+26 VFTLLAF

-41 KVSGTVTTADNLPL
+41 KVTGIVTTADNVPL

-64 GKAATITNATG
+64 GKAATLTNATG
-75 QFTIDISEKL
+75 QFTIDLSENLK
-85 NTKTLVFASLGF
+85 TKSLVFAYIGY
-97 TTSEIIVTNQENL
+97 TTQEIIVINQVNL
-110 TVKLVPNVSELDEVV
+110 TVKLVPSVSELDEVV
-125 VVGYGTQRKRDL
+125 VVGYGTQRKKDL
-137 TGAVSKVD
+137 TGAVAKVD
-145 VSDLQK
+145 ISDLQK

-156 FEEALGGRVAGVTVT
+156 FEEALGGRVAGVSVT
-171 SADGQ
+171 SSDGQ
-176 PGSANNIVI
+176 PGSTNNIVI

-207 NPNNNAI
+207 NPNNNAV

-240 GVIMVTTKKGVLGK
+240 GVIMVTTKKGVAGK

-267 IIKKMQV
+267 IIKKIQV
-274 LSPYEFVRYQSEYDA
+274 LSPYEFVRYQSELDPV
-289 INTNSQYLTNGN
+289 NTNSQYLSNG
-301 TVDYYKA
+301 TTIDSYKA
-308 ILGVNWQDAV
+308 VLGVNWQDAV
-318 LKTAPMLNH
+318 LQSAPMLNH

-348 QEGVIKFSGY
+348 QEGIIKFSGY

-364 FRLDQTVNSKL
+364 FRLDQTVNAKL
-375 KIALNVNYSALK
+375 KLSLNVNYSALK

-397 NGSSQSSSL
+397 SSSSQTSNL
-406 MSQVWGYRPVTNG
+406 MFEVWGYRPVTNT
-419 QNYDLNTEDPLFA
+419 QNYNVGSEDALFA

-461 LGVDYKITKD
+461 LAADYKITKD
-471 LSFKSTIAVTNDVNR
+471 LTFKSTFGVTNDVNR
-486 NETFNGS
+486 NESFNGS
-493 KTPAGSPTTVG
+493 NTPGGSPNTVS

-511 GSVIYQTTNSYVNEN
+511 GSVLYQTTNSYVNEN
-526 TLNYNKKFGK
+526 TLNYNKKIGK

-551 NKYNYG
+551 SKYNYG
-557 VAAAKL
+557 FASAKL

-571 GLDEGIPSTVVST
+571 GLDEGIPSTVIST
-584 KTRNSLA
+584 KTRNALA

-642 MDQFSFI
+642 MDKLPFI
-649 NDGKIR
+649 NDAKIR

-673 TMYSPITI
+673 TMYSPITL
-681 SYPFNNVPNSSTIPY
+681 SYPFNGALNSSTVPY

-714 IDLSLF
+714 IDLSFF
-720 KSKIGLTVDVYR
+720 KSRIGLTVDVYR

-755 NIGSVQNQ
+755 NIGSVQNE

-769 NTKLIDKSKFSWN
+769 NAKVIDKPKFTWT

-788 FNENKILSL
+788 FNSNKILSL
-797 NDGQEALLSTISWD
+797 NEGQQALLTTINWD
-811 NTPWKSLPAYI
+811 NQWRSSPAYI

-839 LYQIKDFNV
+839 LYQLKDFNV
-848 TPSGAYVLKTNITSN
+848 TPSGSYVLKTNVTSN
-863 TTTASPKIQPG
+863 TTTASSKIQPG
-874 HIKYR
+874 YIKYR

-909 FKYNN
+909 FKYQQ
-914 FDLNLFLQ
+914 FDLNLFFQ

-933 RLAFEGNS
+933 RLVFEGNS
-941 GRLLQNQFASVLDR
+941 GRLLQNQFASVLNR
-955 WTPTNQ
+955 WTINNQ

-978 RVIEDGSYL
+978 RVIEDGSYI

-993 FGYTLPI
+993 LGYTLPI
-1000 KDAKRLNVQSFRI
+1000 KDAKRLNIQSFRI
-1013 YVSGQNLWTLT
+1013 YASAQNLWTLT

>member
-1 MAQIV
+1 
-6 GVKNFN
+6 
-12 FQSIAMFK
+12 MFK

-41 KVSGTVTTADNLPL
+41 KVTGIVTTADNVPL

-64 GKAATITNATG
+64 GKAATLTNATG
-75 QFTIDISEKL
+75 QFSIDISEKL
-85 NTKTLVFASLGF
+85 NTKTLVFAYIGF
-97 TTSEIIVTNQENL
+97 STSEIIITNQETL
-110 TVKLVPNVSELDEVV
+110 TVKLVASVSELDEVV

-137 TGAVSKVD
+137 TGAVAKVD
-145 VSDLQK
+145 ISDLQK

-156 FEEALGGRVAGVTVT
+156 FEEALGGRVAGVSVT
-171 SADGQ
+171 SSDGQ
-176 PGSANNIVI
+176 PGSTNNIVI

-207 NPNNNAI
+207 NPNNNSI

-254 TKFSFA
+254 TKFTFA

-267 IIKKMQV
+267 VIKKMQV
-274 LSPYEFVRYQSEYDA
+274 LSPYEFVRYQSELDP
-289 INTNSQYLTNGN
+289 INTNSQYLSNGN

-308 ILGVNWQDAV
+308 ILGVNWQNAV

-327 SLSMSGGTDAT
+327 SLSMSGGSDAT

-364 FRLDQTVNSKL
+364 FRLDQTVNAKL
-375 KIALNVNYSALK
+375 KLSLNVNYSALK

-406 MSQVWGYRPVTNG
+406 MSQVWGYRPVTNT
-419 QNYDLNTEDPLFA
+419 QNYDVDAEDPLFA

-454 SNTIFAN
+454 TNTIFTN
-461 LGVDYKITKD
+461 LALDYKISKD
-471 LSFKSTIAVTNDVNR
+471 LTFKSTIGVTNDVDR

-511 GSVIYQTTNSYVNEN
+511 GSVLYRTSNSYVNEN

-584 KTRNSLA
+584 KTRNALA

-603 KYLASASFRADGSSK
+603 KYLASVSFRADGSSK

-642 MDQFSFI
+642 MDKLSFI
-649 NDGKIR
+649 NDAKIR

-673 TMYSPITI
+673 TMNSPITI
-681 SYPFNNVPNSSTIPY
+681 SYPFNGTLNSSTVPY

-714 IDLSLF
+714 LDLSFF
-720 KSKIGLTVDVYR
+720 KSKLTLSVDVYR

-749 FATAYK
+749 FAQAYK
-755 NIGSVQNQ
+755 NIGSVQNE

-769 NTKLIDKSKFSWN
+769 NAKLINKPKFTWN

-788 FNENKILSL
+788 FNSNKILSL

-839 LYQIKDFNV
+839 LYQLRDFNV
-848 TPSGAYVLKTNITSN
+848 TPSGSYVLKTNITSN
-863 TTTASPKIQPG
+863 TTTASSKIQPG

-941 GRLLQNQFASVLDR
+941 GRLLQNQFVSVLNR
-955 WTPTNQ
+955 WTINNQ
-961 NNTMYVAK
+961 NNSMYVAK

-978 RVIEDGSYL
+978 RVIEDGSYI

-993 FGYTLPI
+993 IGYTIPT
-1000 KDAKRLNVQSFRI
+1000 KDAKRLNIQSFRI

>member
-1 MAQIV
+1 M
-6 GVKNFN
+6 
-12 FQSIAMFK
+12 
-20 KKLIHV
+20 KKLLYFL
-26 IVFTLLAF
+26 VFTLLSFTA
-34 AVNAQTK
+34 NAQLS
-41 KVSGTVTTADNLPL
+41 KVSGTVTNTENTPI
-55 QGVSVKLKG
+55 QGVSVRLKG
-64 GKAATITNATG
+64 GKASTLTNADG
-75 QFTIDISEKL
+75 KFTISLTEKL
-85 NTKTLVFASLGF
+85 STKSLVFMSIGYASKEVLI
-97 TTSEIIVTNQENL
+97 SNQDNIA
-110 TVKLVPNVSELDEVV
+110 VKLVSTVSDLDDVV

-137 TGAVSKVD
+137 TGAVAKVD
-145 VSDLQK
+145 ISDLQK

-156 FEEALGGRVAGVTVT
+156 FEEALGGRVAGVQVT
-171 SADGQ
+171 SSDGQ
-176 PGSANNIVI
+176 PGSTNNIII

-207 NPNNNAI
+207 NPNNNSV

-240 GVIMVTTKKGVLGK
+240 GVIMVTTKKGVVGK

-260 SSYAEQD
+260 SSYAEQE
-267 IIKKMQV
+267 IIKIVKV
-274 LSPYEFVRYQSEYDA
+274 LSPYEFVRYQNEYDP
-289 INTNSQYLTNGN
+289 INTNAQYLSNGN
-301 TVDYYKA
+301 SVEYYKA
-308 ILGVNWQDAV
+308 ILGVNWQDVV
-318 LKTAPMLNH
+318 LQTAPMINN
-327 SLSMSGGTDAT
+327 SLSMSGGSDAT
-338 KYYVSLSALN
+338 KYYISLSALN

-358 DRYQGR
+358 DRYQAR
-364 FRLDQTVNSKL
+364 LRLDQNVNSKM

-392 PSSLE
+392 PSSME

-406 MSQVWGYRPVTNG
+406 MSQVWGYRPVTNS
-419 QNYDLNTEDPLFA
+419 QNYDPESDDPLFA

-446 RYEVRNRF
+446 RYELRNRF
-454 SNTIFAN
+454 SNTLFAN
-461 LGVDYKITKD
+461 LSVDYKLSKD
-471 LSFKSTIAVTNDVNR
+471 LSFKSTFGLTNDVNR

-493 KTPAGSPTTVG
+493 NTPAGSPNTVG

-511 GSVIYQTTNSYVNEN
+511 GSILYQTTNSYVNEN

-536 KNTIDAVAGFTAQGV
+536 KNTLDAVAGFTLQGV
-551 NKYNYG
+551 SKYNYG

-571 GLDEGIPSTVVST
+571 GLDEGIPSTVIST
-584 KTRNSLA
+584 KTRNALA

-603 KYLASASFRADGSSK
+603 KYLASFSFRADGSSK
-618 FSPDNKWSYFPS
+618 FSPNNKWSYFPS

-642 MDQFSFI
+642 MDNLSFI
-649 NDGKIR
+649 NDGKLR
-655 VSHGLVG
+655 LSHGLVG

-673 TMYSPITI
+673 TMNSPITI
-681 SYPFNNVPNSSTIPY
+681 SYPFNNVLNSSTVPF
-696 TLGNPNLR
+696 TLGNPSLR

-709 QSDAG
+709 QTDAG
-714 IDLSLF
+714 IDLSFF
-720 KSKIGLTVDVYR
+720 KSKLSLTVDVYR
-732 KVTKDLLL
+732 KVTTDLLL

-749 FATAYK
+749 FSQAYK
-755 NIGSVQNQ
+755 NIGSVENK

-769 NTKLIDKSKFSWN
+769 NAKLVNTAKFSW
-782 SSFNIA
+782 SSSVNVA
-788 FNENKILSL
+788 FNSNKILSL
-797 NDGQEALLSTISWD
+797 NDGQEALLTSISWD
-811 NTPWKSLPAYI
+811 NTPWKTQPAYI

-848 TPSGAYVLKTNITSN
+848 TPSGSYVLKTNITSN
-863 TTTASPKIQPG
+863 TTTANPKIQPG

-886 MNDNDKTVIGNATP
+886 MNDNDRTVIGNATP

-909 FKYNN
+909 FKYEQ
-914 FDLNLFLQ
+914 FDLNVFFQ
-922 YSYGGQLLNAN
+922 FSYGGQLLNAN

-941 GRLLQNQFASVLDR
+941 GRTLQNQFASVLNR
-955 WTPTNQ
+955 WTITNQ
-961 NNTMYVAK
+961 NNEMYVAK

-987 RLKTLQ
+987 RLKTVQL
-993 FGYTLPI
+993 GYTLPV
-1000 KDAKRLNVQSFRI
+1000 KSSKKLNIQSFRL
-1013 YVSGQNLWTLT
+1013 YVSAQNLLTFT
-1024 NYTGYDPEVSAYSS
+1024 NYSGYDPEVSVYSS

>member
-1 MAQIV
+1 MTQIV
-6 GVKNFN
+6 GVKYLNI
-12 FQSIAMFK
+12 QLIAMFK
-20 KKLIHV
+20 KKLIQV
-26 IVFTLLAF
+26 FVFTLLSF

-41 KVSGTVTTADNLPL
+41 KVSGTVTSADNLPL

-64 GKAATITNATG
+64 GKAATLTNATG

-85 NTKTLVFASLGF
+85 NTKTLVFASLGYS
-97 TTSEIIVTNQENL
+97 TYEIQITNQETLSINL
-110 TVKLVPNVSELDEVV
+110 KPSVSDLDEVV

-137 TGAVSKVD
+137 TGAVTKVD
-145 VSDLQK
+145 ISDLQK

-171 SADGQ
+171 SSDGQ
-176 PGSANNIVI
+176 PGSTNNIVI

-274 LSPYEFVRYQSEYDA
+274 LSPYEFVRYQSEYDP
-289 INTNSQYLTNGN
+289 INTNAQYLTNG
-301 TVDYYKA
+301 TTIDYYKA

-318 LKTAPMLNH
+318 LKTAPMRNN

-348 QEGVIKFSGY
+348 QEGIIRFSGY

-364 FRLDQTVNSKL
+364 FRLDQSVNSKL

-406 MSQVWGYRPVTNG
+406 MSQVWGYRPVTNT
-419 QNYDLNTEDPLFA
+419 QNYDLDSEDALFA

-454 SNTIFAN
+454 SNTIYTN
-461 LGVDYKITKD
+461 LTVDYKITKD
-471 LSFKSTIAVTNDVNR
+471 LTFKSTIGVTNDVNR

-493 KTPAGSPTTVG
+493 KTPAGSPNTVG

-511 GSVIYQTTNSYVNEN
+511 GSVLYQTTNSYVNEN
-526 TLNYNKKFGK
+526 TFNYNKKFGK

-584 KTRNSLA
+584 KTRNTLA
-591 SALGRIN
+591 SALARIN

-618 FSPDNKWSYFPS
+618 FSTDNKWSYFPS

-642 MDQFSFI
+642 MDKFSFI

-681 SYPFNNVPNSSTIPY
+681 SYPFNNVLNSSTIPY

-714 IDLSLF
+714 IDLSFF
-720 KSKIGLTVDVYR
+720 KSKMGLTIDVYR

-755 NIGSVQNQ
+755 NVGSVQNQ

-769 NTKLIDKSKFSWN
+769 NAKIIEKPKFSWN

-848 TPSGAYVLKTNITSN
+848 TPSGSYVLKTNIASN
-863 TTTASPKIQPG
+863 TTTPNPKIQPG

-941 GRLLQNQFASVLDR
+941 GRTLQNQFASVLNR
-955 WTPTNQ
+955 WTIDNQ

-987 RLKTLQ
+987 RLKTMQL
-993 FGYTLPI
+993 GYTLPL
-1000 KDAKRLNVQSFRI
+1000 KDAKRLNIQSFRI
-1013 YVSGQNLWTLT
+1013 YISGQNLWTWT
-1024 NYTGYDPEVSAYSS
+1024 NYTGYDPEVSVYSS